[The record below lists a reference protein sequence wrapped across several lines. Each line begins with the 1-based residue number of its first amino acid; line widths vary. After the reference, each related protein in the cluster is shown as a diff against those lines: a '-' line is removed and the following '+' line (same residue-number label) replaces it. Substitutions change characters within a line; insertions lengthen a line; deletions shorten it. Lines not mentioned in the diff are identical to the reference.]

1 MTVTLGLLLFDG
13 VEELDAI
20 GPWEVLRYAEL
31 NTAADLRVLSLAETA
46 GEIACAKG
54 LRVRAEQ
61 SIAEAPQLDVL
72 LVPGGQGT
80 RREVGNERL
89 LSWIAAQAEGCRWV
103 TSVCT
108 GARLLLA
115 AGPARGKRI
124 TTYYAAIEELRAG
137 GLAAEVLEGVRF
149 VRDGQLVTAAGVSAG
164 IDMSLW
170 LLGQL
175 FTPALAREV
184 QQRIEYFPAPPYTAE
199 TGQPAAA

>member
-1 MTVTLGLLLFDG
+1 MTVTLGILLFDA
-13 VEELDAI
+13 VEELDAV

-31 NTAADLRVLSLAETA
+31 NTEAPLRVMTIAEAA
-46 GEIACAKG
+46 GEISCAKG
-54 LRVRAEQ
+54 LRLQAERG
-61 SIAEAPQLDVL
+61 IAEAPQLDVL
-72 LVPGGQGT
+72 LVPGGRGS
-80 RREVGNERL
+80 RRQMENERL

-124 TTYYAAIEELRAG
+124 TTYYGAVDELRAG

-149 VRDGQLVTAAGVSAG
+149 VCDGKLVTSAGVSAG

-175 FTPALAREV
+175 FSPALARQV
-184 QQRIEYFPAPPYTAE
+184 QQGIEYFPAPPYTAE
-199 TGQPAAA
+199 TEQPAA

>member
-1 MTVTLGLLLFDG
+1 MTVTLGILLFDE
-13 VEELDAI
+13 VEELDAV
-20 GPWEVLRYAEL
+20 GPWEVLRYAER
-31 NTAADLRVLSLAETA
+31 NTAAALRVTTLAETA
-46 GEIACAKG
+46 GEITCAKG
-54 LRVRAEQ
+54 LRLRAEQ
-61 SIAEAPQLDVL
+61 GIEEAPQLDVL

-80 RREVGNERL
+80 RREAGNDRL
-89 LSWIAAQAEGCRWV
+89 LSWIAGQAGGCRWV

-124 TTYYAAIEELRAG
+124 TTYYGAIEELRAG

-149 VRDGQLVTAAGVSAG
+149 VRDGKVVTSAGVSAG

-175 FTPALAREV
+175 FSPTLAREV
-184 QQRIEYFPAPPYTAE
+184 QQGIEYFPAPPYSAESEPPTTA
-199 TGQPAAA
+199 

>member
-1 MTVTLGLLLFDG
+1 MTVTLGILLFDA
-13 VEELDAI
+13 VEELDAV

-31 NTAADLRVLSLAETA
+31 NTEAPLRVMTIAEAA

-54 LRVRAEQ
+54 LRLQAERG
-61 SIAEAPQLDVL
+61 IAEAPQLDVL
-72 LVPGGQGT
+72 LVPGGRGS
-80 RREVGNERL
+80 RRQVENERL

-124 TTYYAAIEELRAG
+124 TTYYGAVEELRAG

-149 VRDGQLVTAAGVSAG
+149 VRDGKLVTSAGVSAG

-175 FTPALAREV
+175 FSPALAREV
-184 QQRIEYFPAPPYTAE
+184 QQGIEYFPAPPYTAE
-199 TGQPAAA
+199 TEQPAA

>member
-1 MTVTLGLLLFDG
+1 MTTAGILLFDG

-31 NTAADLRVLSLAETA
+31 ATDADLQVLAI
-46 GEIACAKG
+46 GEEAREFTCNKG
-54 LRVRAEQ
+54 LRVQAEV

-72 LVPGGQGT
+72 LVPGGQGS
-80 RREVGNERL
+80 RRQVENEKL

-124 TTYYAAIEELRAG
+124 TTYHAAIEELRAG

-149 VRDGQLVTAAGVSAG
+149 VRDGKVVTSAGVSAG

-175 FTPALAREV
+175 YSPALAREV
-184 QQRIEYFPAPPYTAE
+184 QQGIEYFPAPPYTAE
-199 TGQPAAA
+199 IDQPEAA

>member
-1 MTVTLGLLLFDG
+1 MTVTLGILLFDE
-13 VEELDAI
+13 VEELDAV
-20 GPWEVLRYAEL
+20 GPWEVLRYAER
-31 NTAADLRVLSLAETA
+31 NTAAALRVTTLAETA
-46 GEIACAKG
+46 GEITCAKG
-54 LRVRAEQ
+54 LRLRAEQ
-61 SIAEAPQLDVL
+61 GIEEAPQLDVL

-80 RREVGNERL
+80 RREAGNDRL
-89 LSWIAAQAEGCRWV
+89 LSWIAGQAGGCRWV

-124 TTYYAAIEELRAG
+124 TTYYGAIEELRAG

-149 VRDGQLVTAAGVSAG
+149 VRDGKLVTSAGVSAG

-175 FTPALAREV
+175 FSPTLAREV
-184 QQRIEYFPAPPYTAE
+184 QQGIEYFPAPPYSAESEPPTTA
-199 TGQPAAA
+199 

>member
-1 MTVTLGLLLFDG
+1 MTVTLGILLLDD

-31 NTAADLRVLSLAETA
+31 NTAAPLRVISLGEAA
-46 GEIACAKG
+46 GEITCAKG
-54 LRVRAEQ
+54 LRLRAEQ
-61 SIAEAPQLDVL
+61 AIAEAPQLDVL
-72 LVPGGQGT
+72 LVPGGKGS
-80 RREVGNERL
+80 RREVENERL
-89 LSWIAAQAEGCRWV
+89 LSWIAGQAEGCRWV

-124 TTYYAAIEELRAG
+124 TTYHGAIAELRAG
-137 GLAAEVLEGVRF
+137 GLAGEVLEGVRF
-149 VRDGQLVTAAGVSAG
+149 VRDGKLVTSAGVSAG

-175 FTPALAREV
+175 FSPALAREV
-184 QQRIEYFPAPPYTAE
+184 QQGIEYFPAPPYTAE
-199 TGQPAAA
+199 TEQPAAA

>member
-31 NTAADLRVLSLAETA
+31 NTSADLRVVSLAETA

-149 VRDGQLVTAAGVSAG
+149 VRDGRLVTAAGVSAG